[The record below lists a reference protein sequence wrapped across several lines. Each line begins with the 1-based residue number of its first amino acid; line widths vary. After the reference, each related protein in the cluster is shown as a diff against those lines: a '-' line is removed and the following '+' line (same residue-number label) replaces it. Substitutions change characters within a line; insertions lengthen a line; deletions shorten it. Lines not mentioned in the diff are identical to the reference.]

1 MEKPYTVVL
10 EEEDMDKLK
19 IKAVKEKTTVKK
31 LMAEA
36 VKKILEGK

>member
-36 VKKILEGK
+36 IKKILKGE

>member
-10 EEEDMDKLK
+10 EESDMEKLK
-19 IKAVKEKTTVKK
+19 IKAIKEKTTVKK

>member
-36 VKKILEGK
+36 VKKILGGK

>member
-31 LMAEA
+31 LVAEA
-36 VKKILEGK
+36 VKKILKGE